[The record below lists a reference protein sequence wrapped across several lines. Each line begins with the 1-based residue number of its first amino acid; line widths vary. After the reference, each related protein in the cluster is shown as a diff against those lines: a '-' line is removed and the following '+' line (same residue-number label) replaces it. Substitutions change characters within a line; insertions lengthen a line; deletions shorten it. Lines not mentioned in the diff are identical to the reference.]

1 MVLESCLEEI
11 DRLGRLSDT
20 LILLARLDSGEMR
33 PQREQVDVAE
43 LVRERVQAARAR
55 WNDHDFA
62 VGEGKQSVIASV
74 DTGMV
79 QSVIDQLLENVEQ
92 HTPVGTHSTVA
103 VVENDTQVTVTVSD
117 DGPGLDE
124 ASLAQLFDRFYRAD
138 EARTRSSNVG
148 LGLAVIAA
156 IAQAH
161 GGRAS
166 AAKSPAGGLQVQVTL
181 PSGNGGPKA

>member
-1 MVLESCLEEI
+1 
-11 DRLGRLSDT
+11 
-20 LILLARLDSGEMR
+20 
-33 PQREQVDVAE
+33 
-43 LVRERVQAARAR
+43 
-55 WNDHDFA
+55 
-62 VGEGKQSVIASV
+62 
-74 DTGMV
+74 MV